1 MFERVLLQMRERI
14 RKYDYLMTV
23 HARKEMIEDNLTIY
37 DVEQGF
43 LSGRIVEH
51 QKDRETAESKY
62 CIEGTTVAGDDIE
75 ILAKFGVTGKL
86 VIITV
91 YLA

>member
-1 MFERVLLQMRERI
+1 MFDHLLFQMRERI
-14 RKYDYLMTV
+14 RNHAYIMTV

-43 LSGRIVEH
+43 LSGRIVER

-62 CIEGTTVAGDDIE
+62 RLVGTTVTGDDLE
-75 ILAKFGVTGKL
+75 ILAKLSPTGKL
-86 VIITV
+86 VIITI